1 MINISNK
8 ISRFHPALKLSYLTI
23 IFFIGILLSDG
34 SYFDQTIFLQ
44 TVVLLL
50 VVLIFFSSNIVVSF
64 LCSSIIVLI
73 IGISYPLIITQPLS
87 LNGGWIIDKLASLR
101 VLYYDRITQLI
112 PSPYG
117 DLATGIV
124 VGAKGTFSKELKD
137 IFIQTGIIHITAIS
151 GFNITIIIKIFA
163 DFLKRFGRVPSFWV
177 GTIAIMAFTIIVGG
191 QASIVRAS
199 IMGWLFLLAR
209 FVYRLPYI
217 YTALFFSALLMVIQ
231 DNQVFSDIGFLLSFS
246 SMLGLIYISPLLKKL
261 FYKSLNKIPEIVKT
275 ILVETISAQIAVTP
289 LIIHYFGRVSLISPI
304 VNLLVLPIIPLSML
318 LSFLTFVISLIS
330 IEISIV
336 FGIPLL
342 LVSKYT
348 VNVATFFSRFQ
359 GASINVDKINWV
371 YTSIFYIAIFLL
383 VYYLRKKTN
392 VEKKFI

>member
-1 MINISNK
+1 MLNINNLIN
-8 ISRFHPALKLSYLTI
+8 RLHPALKLSYLTI
-23 IFFIGILLSDG
+23 VFFVGILISDG

-50 VVLIFFSSNIVVSF
+50 VVLIFFSN
-64 LCSSIIVLI
+64 SIIVSTLCSLSIALI
-73 IGISYPLIITQPLS
+73 IGISYPLIISQPFS
-87 LNGGWIIDKLASLR
+87 FDGGWIVEKLTSLR
-101 VLYYDRITQLI
+101 VLYYAKITQLI

-163 DFLKRFGRVPSFWV
+163 DFLKQFGRVPSFWI
-177 GTIAIMAFTIIVGG
+177 GTIAIMAFTIVVGG

-217 YTALFFSALLMVIQ
+217 YTALIFSALLMVIQ

-246 SMLGLIYISPLLKKL
+246 SMLGLIYISPLLKKI
-261 FYKSLNKIPEIVKT
+261 FDKYFNKMPEIINT
-275 ILVETISAQIAVTP
+275 ILIETISAQIAVTP

-318 LSFLTFVISLIS
+318 ISFLTFVISLIS
-330 IEISIV
+330 TKISIV
-336 FGIPLL
+336 FGVPLL
-342 LVSKYT
+342 IVSKYT
-348 VNVATFFSRFQ
+348 VEVATFFSRFQ
-359 GASINVDKINWV
+359 GASINVEKISWV
-371 YTSIFYIAIFLL
+371 FTSVVYITIFLL
-383 VYYLRKKTN
+383 VFYLRKKTN
-392 VEKKFI
+392 VEKKYI

>member
-151 GFNITIIIKIFA
+151 GFNITM
-163 DFLKRFGRVPSFWV
+163 G
-177 GTIAIMAFTIIVGG
+177 IV
-191 QASIVRAS
+191 
-199 IMGWLFLLAR
+199 
-209 FVYRLPYI
+209 
-217 YTALFFSALLMVIQ
+217 
-231 DNQVFSDIGFLLSFS
+231 
-246 SMLGLIYISPLLKKL
+246 
-261 FYKSLNKIPEIVKT
+261 
-275 ILVETISAQIAVTP
+275 
-289 LIIHYFGRVSLISPI
+289 
-304 VNLLVLPIIPLSML
+304 
-318 LSFLTFVISLIS
+318 
-330 IEISIV
+330 
-336 FGIPLL
+336 
-342 LVSKYT
+342 
-348 VNVATFFSRFQ
+348 
-359 GASINVDKINWV
+359 
-371 YTSIFYIAIFLL
+371 
-383 VYYLRKKTN
+383 
-392 VEKKFI
+392 